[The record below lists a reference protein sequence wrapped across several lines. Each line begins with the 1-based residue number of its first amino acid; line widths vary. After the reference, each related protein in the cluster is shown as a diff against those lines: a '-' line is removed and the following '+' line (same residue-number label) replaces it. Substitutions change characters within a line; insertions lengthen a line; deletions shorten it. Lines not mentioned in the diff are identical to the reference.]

1 MPSVIKNLSG
11 FLWLAV
17 PIGERNFFEWNV
29 KNISKSRQMLTCHGL
44 KMPDIPNEPLNQE
57 VFYNMIDFL
66 TAVSKKAAITEK
78 LENFVSFFC
87 YFELK
92 TSMFLLLNTWTTNC
106 YSCEKFKMSFHT

>member
-1 MPSVIKNLSG
+1 
-11 FLWLAV
+11 
-17 PIGERNFFEWNV
+17 
-29 KNISKSRQMLTCHGL
+29 MLTCHGL